1 MTNNVLLMYSGYAIQ
16 AAQPS
21 SIAAL
26 NALPLTAA
34 RILASNLTTCQ
45 INYVSGVLL
54 RNGVVTI
61 YLGFTQD
68 VAKVALMH
76 QINVANSP

>member
-1 MTNNVLLMYSGYAIQ
+1 MYSGYAIQ

-21 SIAAL
+21 SITAL
-26 NALPLTAA
+26 NALPLTTA

-45 INYVSGVLL
+45 VNYVSGVLL

-76 QINVANSP
+76 QVNVANSP